1 MSNIISDIEGVVNV
15 ADSVIAELG
24 KIISS
29 INLGD
34 IDAFF
39 SIVNNGPNKNSSY
52 SASIL
57 AQGVETFDRDLGRL
71 IVQPLIEGTMGV
83 NYNTLSEDSSGAVA
97 TLEGAVGFSLVLD
110 GITSGLDA
118 VLKTL
123 LGDRAPEFILD
134 TIRKIPQ
141 AVGMEYFLGIT
152 LANTFEKAVGTPLE
166 EAINIQV
173 LPSRL
178 DLQTIRQLLKAH
190 KISDADADTYRQKL
204 GFNETDWAM
213 FIAMGESLLPMTDL
227 QSAYE
232 YGLMTEDAITTYLQ
246 AQGYSDDDISL
257 MEELY
262 LHNSE
267 SSGGEVYRQVARTA
281 YLENAITSDNF
292 KTILTTAGVPAN
304 SITMELAALDLQKS
318 IGLKTLN
325 AGDIKN
331 LYDQNDITAAEVQT
345 RLQNAG
351 YVAVDI
357 ALLMKEWDI
366 GNVLS
371 GPKAS
376 AKTIVRYYRSG
387 IITEAAASQYL
398 GELNIRQQDISAI
411 LANPNNL
418 GSGYAH
424 LETPSTIISAFK
436 DGLLTSDQAMTQLE
450 STGVEPDEAA
460 NMINVAIYAGVHKRV
475 PKAQGKLLDVAQIE
489 AAIKYG
495 IANDAWGIRML
506 EQIGYSTDDSETLA
520 ATFTAE
526 NTGAP
531 PTGWTILS

>member
-1 MSNIISDIEGVVNV
+1 VSNIISDIEGVVNV

-29 INLGD
+29 INISD
-34 IDAFF
+34 IDQFF

-52 SASIL
+52 STSIL
-57 AQGVETFDRDLGRL
+57 SQGIETFDRDLGRL

-190 KISDADADTYRQKL
+190 KMSDADADTYRQKL
-204 GFNETDWAM
+204 GFNETDWSM
-213 FIAMGESLLPMTDL
+213 FIAMGESLLPIGDL

-232 YGLMTEDAITTYLQ
+232 YGLMTEDAIVTYLES
-246 AQGYSDDDISL
+246 QGYSDSDITL
-257 MEELY
+257 MTALY

-267 SSGGEVYRQVARTA
+267 TSGGQIYREVARTA
-281 YLENAITSDNF
+281 YLANAITSDNF
-292 KTILTTAGVPAN
+292 KSILATAGVPAN
-304 SITMELAALDLQKS
+304 SITMELEALDLQKS
-318 IGLKTLN
+318 IGLKTLS
-325 AGDIKN
+325 ASDIKY

-345 RLQNAG
+345 RLKDIG
-351 YVAVDI
+351 YVDADI
-357 ALLMKEWDI
+357 TLLMKEWDI
-366 GNVLS
+366 GNILS

-387 IITEAAASQYL
+387 IITQAAAEQYL
-398 GELNIRQQDISAI
+398 GQLNIRQQDIDAI
-411 LANPNNL
+411 LASPNNL

-424 LETPSTIISAFK
+424 KESPSTIISAFK

-450 STGVEPDEAA
+450 SIAVEPDEAA
-460 NMINVAIYAGVHKRV
+460 NLINTAIYAGIHKRV

-489 AAIKYG
+489 AAVKYG
-495 IANDAWGIRML
+495 IAEDSWAIRML
-506 EQIGYSTDDSETLA
+506 QQIGYSTDDAETLA
-520 ATFTAE
+520 ATYVAE
-526 NTGAP
+526 DTGAP
-531 PTGWTILS
+531 PTGWVILS